1 MVGEVIVMLP
11 GSLIHSTDRACVR
24 FRLVK
29 LDTLELQISEEPSLL
44 TRGETYYSSFSSYEI
59 TNFVRAY
66 HGKTSDISS
75 LGFQLGPNRGNQSPQ
90 ITFPAL
96 QDVNGD
102 ATPGRRQ
109 GC

>member
-1 MVGEVIVMLP
+1 MVLWPLPKGWEWGRYMVGEVIVMLP

-29 LDTLELQISEEPSLL
+29 LDILELQISEEPSLL
-44 TRGETYYSSFSSYEI
+44 TRGEIYYSSFSSYEI

-75 LGFQLGPNRGNQSPQ
+75 LGFQLGPNRGNQ
-90 ITFPAL
+90 TL
-96 QDVNGD
+96 K
-102 ATPGRRQ
+102 
-109 GC
+109 